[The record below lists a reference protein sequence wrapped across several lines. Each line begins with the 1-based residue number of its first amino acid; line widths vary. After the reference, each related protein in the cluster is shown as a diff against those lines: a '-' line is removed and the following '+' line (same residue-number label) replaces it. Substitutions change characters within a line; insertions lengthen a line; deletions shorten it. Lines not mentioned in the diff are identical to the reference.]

1 MQNIKQLLLSFI
13 AFASLLSVA
22 NGQDIVT
29 SNVSLGDIN
38 VLAANQ
44 QLTYSNGEPVSVI
57 RTGIIKNSK
66 GLAAR
71 GPHKFIFT
79 LDADSPYP
87 VILRGEEVVPGES
100 IEFVENLTQIGGRL
114 SIPIY
119 PAQSGVSG
127 EANYTLD
134 VPKLFARACKI
145 GFQED
150 VADCFKFV
158 YSELTYI
165 CPIDNT
171 EYRKD
176 TNDCRGI
183 IQQPSEPKCDA
194 PFTLKNGLCVHEF
207 VQT

>member
-87 VILRGEEVVPGES
+87 VILRS
-100 IEFVENLTQIGGRL
+100 TDSFLL
-114 SIPIY
+114 
-119 PAQSGVSG
+119 
-127 EANYTLD
+127 
-134 VPKLFARACKI
+134 
-145 GFQED
+145 
-150 VADCFKFV
+150 
-158 YSELTYI
+158 
-165 CPIDNT
+165 
-171 EYRKD
+171 
-176 TNDCRGI
+176 I
-183 IQQPSEPKCDA
+183 IRSY
-194 PFTLKNGLCVHEF
+194 
-207 VQT
+207 